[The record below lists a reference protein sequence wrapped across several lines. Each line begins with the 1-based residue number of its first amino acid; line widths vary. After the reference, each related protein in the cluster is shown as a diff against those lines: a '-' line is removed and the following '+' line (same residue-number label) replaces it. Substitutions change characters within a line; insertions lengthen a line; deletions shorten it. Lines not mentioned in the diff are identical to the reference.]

1 MKKTRYTETE
11 MRAAYLGWQQSGLS
25 KQDYCHK
32 NNLQRSS
39 FFYWIKKLGYTE
51 SPPAGNFQ
59 EIKIPRPESKAN
71 FPIPEIEIEYPSGTK
86 LRLYKSADTA
96 LIKSL
101 I

>member
-11 MRAAYLGWQQSGLS
+11 MRAAYVEWQQSGLS
-25 KQDYCHK
+25 KQDYCLK
-32 NNLQRSS
+32 NNLQRGT

-86 LRLYKSADTA
+86 LRLYKPADTA